1 MAALTSSSPAAGGA
15 PAPGG
20 RTVVSEQHR
29 KCREDKG
36 GKRVLELGKGK
47 DKGGKREEGAN
58 EKGKGKSSSKYFVG
72 KDTDK
77 CGKSSPLE
85 NERKIGDP

>member
-1 MAALTSSSPAAGGA
+1 MAALALTSTSPAVGGAPALGGRA

-58 EKGKGKSSSKYFVG
+58 EKGKGKREKQRAS
-72 KDTDK
+72 
-77 CGKSSPLE
+77 
-85 NERKIGDP
+85 ERAIE